1 MDMPPKLQAALEELM
16 LSLSSKNLAEQA
28 KVVSDRY
35 RFQQRTGDSL
45 LSRPDEAVAYALV
58 RMPATFGAVFDALEQ
73 TLARTDPTAFRTL
86 LDVGAGTGA
95 ATCAAVQLLSFQRIV
110 CLERA
115 DAMRRIGQNLL
126 SKSEIRPLPTWKNG
140 DLTRGLHTEKAD
152 LVIASY
158 MLNELAEQNRITAL
172 LSLWQ
177 ATQKMLLIVE
187 PGTPEGFRQIMRYR
201 SVLLENGA
209 FLIAPCPHHEPCP
222 LSDEDWCHF
231 SSRIART
238 KNHRRLKNAVLG
250 YEDEKFCYL
259 AASKTPASSPV
270 ARILRPVRIYP
281 GHVHLTLC
289 KPDGHA
295 ACVPVSKKDKDL
307 YKKAKKAKWGS
318 SF

>member
-1 MDMPPKLQAALEELM
+1 MDMSPKLQAALQELM
-16 LSLSSKNLAEQA
+16 LPLSSKSVSEQA
-28 KVVSDRY
+28 KAVSNRY
-35 RFQQRTGDSL
+35 RFQPRTGDSL

-58 RMPATFGAVFDALEQ
+58 RMPATFGAVFEALQQ
-73 TLARTDPTAFRTL
+73 TLAEIDSTELHTL

-95 ATCAAVQLLSFQRIV
+95 ATCAATQCLSFQRIV

-115 DAMRRIGQNLL
+115 EAMHRIGQTLL
-126 SKSEIRPLPTWKNG
+126 SKAGLSPLPTWKSG
-140 DLTRGLHTEKAD
+140 DLTQGLKTQKAD

-158 MLNELAEQNRITAL
+158 MLNELSEQDRVQAV

-177 ATQKMLLIVE
+177 ATQKILLIVE
-187 PGTPEGFRQIMRYR
+187 PGTPEGYRQIMQHR

-209 FLIAPCPHHEPCP
+209 FIIAPCPHRELCP
-222 LSDEDWCHF
+222 LSDDDWCHF
-231 SSRIART
+231 SCRIART
-238 KNHRRLKNAVLG
+238 KNHRRIKNAVLG

-259 AASKTPASSPV
+259 AVSKTPVSSSFS
-270 ARILRPVRIYP
+270 RILRPVHIYP

-289 KPDGHA
+289 QPDGHTA
-295 ACVPVSKKDKDL
+295 RIPVSKKDKEL